1 MKQKLLLKT
10 MLLLFALI
18 AGSSSVW
25 AIDDTQVVF
34 TLNDAD
40 AITAL
45 GITLPNAGNGT
56 AVTSLSKGGVNIA
69 CTHGS
74 TNTRIYQGGGGN
86 AGKYDFRIYSGGGS
100 LTFTA
105 GTYHIKGI
113 TIEGN
118 NLGNLSGSGY
128 SNGSWT
134 GSAASV
140 TLTATAT
147 ATIYTITVTYG
158 EAATTVATPSISGV
172 TPFWPTTEVSISC
185 GTDGATIQYSTDDG
199 ANWTNYSTPFTLN
212 ATTTVKAKATKTG
225 LTDSEIA
232 NKTFTKATVLTVSQA
247 LTAIDALANNGT
259 IADQFVTGIVSQID
273 AYGSNAIT
281 YWISDDGTTTS
292 QLEVFKGKGLNG
304 ANFSAI
310 TDLTLGDEVVVN
322 GTLQKYVKNS
332 TTTPEFT
339 SGSQLLSLI
348 TKVKTPTF
356 SPAAGAVAAGTEV
369 AISTTTEGA
378 TIYYTTNGTNPTT
391 ESSVY
396 SDPIVINSTTTLKAI
411 AVKDGF
417 NNSDV
422 AEAEYT
428 VASTQTAIPTFLPAA
443 GTYASAQNVTISTD
457 TDGATI
463 YYTTD
468 GTDPTT
474 ESSVYDGAINVNKNM
489 TIKAIATKDGLL
501 NSDIAEAAYII
512 LTAIPFVETF
522 NTNTGASSYSGGNDG
537 NWSGSIATGSP
548 VNSDNSG
555 WTFDQAS
562 GASQC
567 IKLGKGGAKGSAT
580 TPTLAFESGKTYLL
594 TFRAGAWNGGSE
606 GTTLNLSITNGT
618 LSSASVTMVK
628 GTFTNYSITITGT
641 TDAGTITFA
650 AKNSSNNRFFL
661 DEVQVREVVAIT
673 PAKTYT
679 TLTAASA
686 LDFTGLAD
694 LEAYIVKDND
704 TSDGY
709 VTLTKVNKVPANTGL
724 VLKASSTGSP
734 IDVPVLT
741 GDADDVTGNK
751 MKGSATATTAVA
763 ANAGYILKDGV
774 FQPSSGGDLPAGKAY
789 LNIPYSASAPVL
801 NLSFDGEG
809 NTTGIDMVKGEGFK
823 VNGEFYNLNG
833 QRVAQPTKGLYI
845 VNGKKVVIK

>member
-45 GITLPNAGNGT
+45 GITLPNAGSGT
-56 AVTSLSKGGVNIA
+56 TVTSLSKGGVNIA
-69 CTHGS
+69 CTNGS
-74 TNTRIYQGGGGN
+74 TNTRIYQGSGGN

-113 TIEGN
+113 TITGN

-172 TPFWPTTEVSISC
+172 TPFWQSTEVSISC

-199 ANWTNYSTPFTLN
+199 VNWNDYTASFTLN

-273 AYGSNAIT
+273 TYGSNAIT

-567 IKLGKGGAKGSAT
+567 IKLGKGSAKGSAT

-594 TFRAGAWNGGSE
+594 TFRAGAWDGNSE
-606 GTTLNLSITNGT
+606 GTTLNLSITNGN

-628 GTFTNYSITITGT
+628 GEFTDYSITITGT
-641 TDAGTITFA
+641 TAAGAITFA
-650 AKNSSNNRFFL
+650 AKNSNNNRFFL
-661 DEVQVREVVAIT
+661 DEVQVREAVAIT
-673 PAKTYT
+673 PNTTYS

-694 LEAYIVKDND
+694 LEAYIVKDDD

-709 VTLTKVNKVPANTGL
+709 VTLTQVNKVPANTGL
-724 VLKASSTGSP
+724 VLKATSTGSP

-741 GDADDVTGNK
+741 GAADDVTGNL
-751 MKGSATATTAVA
+751 MVGSATTTTAVA
-763 ANAGYILKDGV
+763 ENAGYILSGGV

-789 LNIPYSASAPVL
+789 LNITYSPTAPVL
-801 NLSFDGEG
+801 NLSFGDD
-809 NTTGIDMVKGEGFK
+809 TTGVETLNVERGTLND
-823 VNGEFYNLNG
+823 NSYYNLAG

-845 VNGKKVVIK
+845 VNGRKVVIK

>member
-45 GITLPNAGNGT
+45 GITLPNAGSGT

-74 TNTRIYQGGGGN
+74 TNTRIYQGSGGN
-86 AGKYDFRIYSGGGS
+86 AGKYDFRIYSGGT

-113 TIEGN
+113 TITGS

-134 GSAASV
+134 GSAASF
-140 TLTATAT
+140 TLTATGS

-158 EAATTVATPSISGV
+158 EAATTVATPVISGV
-172 TPFWPTTEVSISC
+172 TPFWQSTEVSISC

-199 ANWTNYSTPFTLN
+199 ANWTNYSAPFTLN

-225 LTDSEIA
+225 LTDSEVA
-232 NKTFTKATVLTVSQA
+232 SKEFTKATVLTVSQA
-247 LTAIDALANNGT
+247 LTAINALADNGT
-259 IADQFVTGIVSQID
+259 LADQFVTGIVSQID
-273 AYGSNAIT
+273 AYASNAIT

-292 QLEVFKGKGLNG
+292 QLEVYKGKGLNG

-310 TDLTLGDEVVVN
+310 TDLTVGDEVVVN
-322 GTLQKYVKNS
+322 GTLQKFVKNS

-339 SGSQLLSLI
+339 QGSQILSLI

-369 AISTTTEGA
+369 TISTTTEGA
-378 TIYYTTNGTNPTT
+378 TIHYTTDGTNPTT
-391 ESSVY
+391 GSSVY
-396 SDPIVINSTTTLKAI
+396 TTPIVINNATTLKAI

-428 VASTQTAIPTFLPAA
+428 ITSTQAATPTFLPAA

-474 ESSVYDGAINVNKNM
+474 GSSVYSTPINVDKDM

-501 NSDIAEAAYII
+501 DSDIAEAAYTI
-512 LTAIPFVETF
+512 LVAIPFVETF
-522 NTNTGASSYSGGNDG
+522 DTNTGASSYSGGNDDK
-537 NWSGSIATGSP
+537 WSGSIATGSP
-548 VNSDNSG
+548 VNSDNPG
-555 WTFDQAS
+555 WTFVQAS
-562 GASQC
+562 GASKC
-567 IKLGKGGAKGSAT
+567 IKLGTGSVKGSAT

-650 AKNSSNNRFFL
+650 AKNLSNNRFFL

-686 LDFTGLAD
+686 LDFSGLS

-709 VTLTKVNKVPANTGL
+709 VTMTRVNKVPANTGL

-741 GDADDVTGNK
+741 GDADDVTGNL
-751 MKGSATATTAVA
+751 MAGSATATTAVA
-763 ANAGYILKDGV
+763 ENAGYILKDGV

-789 LNIPYSASAPVL
+789 LNIAVSSAPVL
-801 NLSFDGEG
+801 NLNFGDD
-809 NTTGIDMVKGEGFK
+809 TTGIDMVKGEGFK

-833 QRVAQPTKGLYI
+833 QRVTQPTKGLYI